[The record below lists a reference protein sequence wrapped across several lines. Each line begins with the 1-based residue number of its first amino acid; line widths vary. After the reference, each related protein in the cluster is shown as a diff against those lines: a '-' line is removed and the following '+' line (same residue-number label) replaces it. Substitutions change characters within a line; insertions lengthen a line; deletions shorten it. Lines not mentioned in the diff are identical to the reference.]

1 MKRRPFERSTVSEA
15 VPPSEPAGT
24 FARIYA
30 AVRQIPAG
38 KAATYGQIARLAGMP
53 RCARMVGYALAACRD
68 ETVPCHRVVDRLGRT
83 KPCFDILAP
92 GTQRALLEAEG
103 VTFRCDGTVNLA
115 QSGWDGSSDDA
126 CSPMK

>member
-1 MKRRPFERSTVSEA
+1 MKRRPFERSAVSEA

-68 ETVPCHRVVDRLGRT
+68 ETVPCHRVVTVWGAPSPALISW
-83 KPCFDILAP
+83 PLAP
-92 GTQRALLEAEG
+92 SGRCWKQRA
-103 VTFRCDGTVNLA
+103 
-115 QSGWDGSSDDA
+115 
-126 CSPMK
+126 SPFAAMAP

>member
-1 MKRRPFERSTVSEA
+1 MKRRPFERSAVSEA

-68 ETVPCHRVVDRLGRT
+68 ETVPCHRVVG
-83 KPCFDILAP
+83 A
-92 GTQRALLEAEG
+92 
-103 VTFRCDGTVNLA
+103 DGTLTGYA
-115 QSGWDGSSDDA
+115 GGLELKRSRLDLERGKE
-126 CSPMK
+126 CP

>member
-1 MKRRPFERSTVSEA
+1 MKRRPFERSAVSEA

-68 ETVPCHRVVDRLGRT
+68 GTVPCHRVVGAD
-83 KPCFDILAP
+83 
-92 GTQRALLEAEG
+92 GTLTGYAGGLELKRSLLELERG
-103 VTFRCDGTVNLA
+103 KEC
-115 QSGWDGSSDDA
+115 
-126 CSPMK
+126 P